1 MSYRYQCS
9 ETIMICTQFVST
21 CDRSSLY
28 FHSHYYECIY
38 TALNYHLSLPIHF
51 QIISKSDFYYNND
64 NTQHSCIT
72 LHWRSRHI
80 LLKKNHNR
88 LYSVTNLLYNYSS
101 RNSKCFFLSF
111 HLDLR
116 LLSLIEGLLHHFIK
130 FIIRHISF
138 SF

>member
-9 ETIMICTQFVST
+9 ETIMVCTQFVST

-28 FHSHYYECIY
+28 SHSHYYECIY
-38 TALNYHLSLPIHF
+38 TALNYHISLPIHF

-88 LYSVTNLLYNYSS
+88 LYSVTNLYVQL
-101 RNSKCFFLSF
+101 FLSQF
-111 HLDLR
+111 KVL
-116 LLSLIEGLLHHFIK
+116 
-130 FIIRHISF
+130 F
-138 SF
+138 SFVSFRSSIIVLN